1 MSETGNSALTTSHE
15 AQAARDDGAFLT
27 GKFDKRPE
35 NYYPTL
41 QALNLSIFEIGSWI
55 DPTCLDTIRSAIVNV
70 VKTER
75 ILLRILPA
83 RGTLLPSKYQNS
95 FKDLFLTKEGDNK
108 MANHSNE
115 RVHLAFCLLFAAFAS
130 PSHPVV
136 LLRRLIC
143 DERFF

>member
-1 MSETGNSALTTSHE
+1 MRITVMSETGNSALTTSHE

-27 GKFDKRPE
+27 GKFDKLERPE

-41 QALNLSIFEIGSWI
+41 QALNLSIFEIGSIQLVWK
-55 DPTCLDTIRSAIVNV
+55 TIRSAIVNV

-95 FKDLFLTKEGDNK
+95 SKDLFLTKEGDNK

-115 RVHLAFCLLFAAFAS
+115 RVHLAF
-130 PSHPVV
+130 
-136 LLRRLIC
+136 
-143 DERFF
+143 

>member
-1 MSETGNSALTTSHE
+1 MRRKLLA
-15 AQAARDDGAFLT
+15 
-27 GKFDKRPE
+27 GKFDKLERPE

-41 QALNLSIFEIGSWI
+41 QALNLSIFEIGSIQLVWK
-55 DPTCLDTIRSAIVNV
+55 TIRSAIVNV

-95 FKDLFLTKEGDNK
+95 SKDLFLTKEGDNK